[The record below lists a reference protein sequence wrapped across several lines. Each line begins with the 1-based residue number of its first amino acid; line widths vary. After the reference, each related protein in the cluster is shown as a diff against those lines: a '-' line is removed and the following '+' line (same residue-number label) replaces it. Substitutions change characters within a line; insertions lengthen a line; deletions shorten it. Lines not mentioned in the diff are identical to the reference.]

1 MSAASARNKANR
13 GKGKRWESELRE
25 GFRKECGFD
34 IEKLRD
40 TGAKDEGDLVLR
52 DIVDGET
59 FFTVIEAKNAK
70 FEPGVFMAEA
80 ELEGKHF
87 AEHRGLDADKVTPVA
102 IVKRRGHGFRKAYVL
117 TTVEHY
123 FDLEPVK

>member
-1 MSAASARNKANR
+1 MTTSTAARNKANR

-25 GFRKECGFD
+25 GFRGVD
-34 IEKLRD
+34 MDVEKLRD
-40 TGAKDEGDLVLR
+40 TGTRDEGDLVLR

-59 FFTVIEAKNAK
+59 YFTVIEAKNAK

-102 IVKRRGHGFRKAYVL
+102 IVKRRGHGFRQAFVL